1 LHSSLGSGVAV
12 SGEDWLVLALWAV
25 GAPVVASLTFRW
37 E

>member
-1 LHSSLGSGVAV
+1 VGV